1 MSTYLEDLENAG
13 SAVVMGFRDKS
24 ERFPNGYLGTYVFKT
39 VEDAMRITEKEHKRV
54 KRLIS
59 KNTPNAPKKSSSPK
73 EEPLPAWFD
82 KELEKED
89 LSQEESA
96 EMSKIL
102 GEIA

>member
-1 MSTYLEDLENAG
+1 MCETDVLNTKG
-13 SAVVMGFRDKS
+13 V
-24 ERFPNGYLGTYVFKT
+24 P
-39 VEDAMRITEKEHKRV
+39 
-54 KRLIS
+54 RLVHSI
-59 KNTPNAPKKSSSPK
+59 PSPK

-89 LSQEESA
+89 LSQEESD

>member
-1 MSTYLEDLENAG
+1 MISYVLKINNQKL
-13 SAVVMGFRDKS
+13 SK
-24 ERFPNGYLGTYVFKT
+24 GYIETIVGQWKRLNIET
-39 VEDAMRITEKEHKRV
+39 VEDAIRITEKEHKRV